1 MKKVMLQQ
9 FASKWWV
16 YTCFIKLSGVCT
28 KSKTPKVL
36 VYLPVLREWR
46 VGEKISLDNDQWQ
59 WVVDCVRQ
67 PKKSNEQF
75 DLPVRGGKFEL
86 DL

>member
-1 MKKVMLQQ
+1 M
-9 FASKWWV
+9 
-16 YTCFIKLSGVCT
+16 
-28 KSKTPKVL
+28 
-36 VYLPVLREWR
+36 YLPF
-46 VGEKISLDNDQWQ
+46 GMKKISLDNDQWQ
-59 WVVDCVRQ
+59 WVVDCVWQ

>member
-1 MKKVMLQQ
+1 MYLPFDMKK
-9 FASKWWV
+9 K
-16 YTCFIKLSGVCT
+16 KLALITINGNGLLIAFGNQ
-28 KSKTPKVL
+28 KKK
-36 VYLPVLREWR
+36 R
-46 VGEKISLDNDQWQ
+46 KKNSLDNDQWQ
-59 WVVDCVRQ
+59 WVVDCIRQ